1 MPRDAKPAGRIR
13 VTLTDEPWR
22 MRVLIIFTWVAVVI
36 AMFLLMLIAIPWW
49 ILM

>member
-1 MPRDAKPAGRIR
+1 
-13 VTLTDEPWR
+13 